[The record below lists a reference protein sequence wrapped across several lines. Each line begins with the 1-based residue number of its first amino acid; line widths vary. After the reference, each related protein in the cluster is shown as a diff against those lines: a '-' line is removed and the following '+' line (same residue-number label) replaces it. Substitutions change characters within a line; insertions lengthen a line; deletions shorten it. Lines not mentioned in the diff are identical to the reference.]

1 MPHSMNLRRVLG
13 ELKRKI
19 WFTPPSLKTTAPTRA
34 NQLHLYWPCGVMVA
48 RLTTNQEVVVSSTT
62 SVMFFSSIPSDK
74 VGGCFQYLYNDK
86 TTGQDGISTTFV
98 WRTYLD
104 IGLPSPT

>member
-1 MPHSMNLRRVLG
+1 
-13 ELKRKI
+13 
-19 WFTPPSLKTTAPTRA
+19 
-34 NQLHLYWPCGVMVA
+34 
-48 RLTTNQEVVVSSTT
+48 
-62 SVMFFSSIPSDK
+62 MFFSSIPSDK